1 MKKVYLFVI
10 LLLLFSLALSAC
22 GSEDTAVEEEA
33 APTEEVAAPAVE
45 EEAAPAEEEEAP
57 VEEAAAAGDYTA
69 PEPAF
74 NPVPLEEGAQAACSA
89 LGFSG
94 DKPATIAYMPPATE
108 FNYYQ
113 AIGAGIDDLAAELGI
128 ETFMLAP
135 QSGSDIEGQMGM
147 IQDVLTQ
154 DVDAII
160 LSTHDEFA
168 AAPLVE
174 KAISQGVAVIIV
186 NSDIANFPTPVN
198 GVVGYSQRSG
208 TFAEGEYILD
218 MFDGQAK
225 VGVLEGLPGYHSTER
240 IGGYLD
246 AFEGYDGMEVIASLP
261 TEWNVETGNTAMMDL
276 LQANPEIEVVITAN
290 DYIAIGAALAAEAL
304 GRDDVAI
311 FGNDG
316 DTTGLED
323 IAAGKWDATVNT
335 TPYLMGQVA
344 LQVTVDCLEGVYP
357 GGWTETPTVIVDA
370 SNAND
375 YLCRPENLFPAP
387 SQEYECGAPAEE
399 ATAAGEYTAP
409 EPAFNP
415 VPLEEG
421 AQAACTALGF
431 SGDQPATIAYMPPAT
446 EFNYYQAIGA
456 GIDDLAAELGIE
468 TFMLAP
474 QSGSD
479 IEGQMG
485 MIQDVLT
492 QDVDAIILSTHDEFA
507 AAPLVEKAISQGVAV
522 IIVNSD
528 IANFPT
534 PVNGVV
540 GYSQRS
546 GTFAEGEYILD
557 MFDGQAKVGV
567 LEGLPGYHSTE
578 RIGGYLDAFEGYD
591 GMEVIASL
599 PTEWNVETGN
609 TAMMDLLQ
617 ANPEIEVVITA
628 NDYIAIGAA
637 LAAEALGR
645 DDVAIFGNDGD
656 TTGLE
661 DIAAGKWDA
670 TVNTTPYLMGQ
681 VALQVAV
688 DCLDGV
694 YPGGWTE
701 TPTVIVDASNAN
713 DYLCRPENLFPAPSQ
728 EYECNN

>member
-1 MKKVYLFVI
+1 MMDLLQANPEIEVVITANDYIAIGAALAAEALGREDVAIFGNDGDTTGLEDIAAGKWDATVNTTPYLMGQVALQVAVDCLDEIYPGGWTETPTVI
-10 LLLLFSLALSAC
+10 VDASNANDFLCRPENLYPEPSQEYAC
-22 GSEDTAVEEEA
+22 G
-33 APTEEVAAPAVE
+33 
-45 EEAAPAEEEEAP
+45 APAEEVA
-57 VEEAAAAGDYTA
+57 VEYTA

-94 DKPATIAYMPPATE
+94 DGPVTIAYMPPATE

-168 AAPLVE
+168 AAPLIE
-174 KAISQGVAVIIV
+174 KAIEQGVAIIIV

-198 GVVGYSQRSG
+198 AVVGYSQRSG

-218 MFDGQAK
+218 MFDGKAK

-246 AFEGYDGMEVIASLP
+246 AFEGNDGMV
-261 TEWNVETGNTAMMDL
+261 
-276 LQANPEIEVVITAN
+276 
-290 DYIAIGAALAAEAL
+290 
-304 GRDDVAI
+304 
-311 FGNDG
+311 
-316 DTTGLED
+316 
-323 IAAGKWDATVNT
+323 
-335 TPYLMGQVA
+335 
-344 LQVTVDCLEGVYP
+344 
-357 GGWTETPTVIVDA
+357 
-370 SNAND
+370 
-375 YLCRPENLFPAP
+375 
-387 SQEYECGAPAEE
+387 
-399 ATAAGEYTAP
+399 
-409 EPAFNP
+409 
-415 VPLEEG
+415 
-421 AQAACTALGF
+421 
-431 SGDQPATIAYMPPAT
+431 
-446 EFNYYQAIGA
+446 
-456 GIDDLAAELGIE
+456 
-468 TFMLAP
+468 
-474 QSGSD
+474 
-479 IEGQMG
+479 
-485 MIQDVLT
+485 
-492 QDVDAIILSTHDEFA
+492 
-507 AAPLVEKAISQGVAV
+507 
-522 IIVNSD
+522 
-528 IANFPT
+528 
-534 PVNGVV
+534 
-540 GYSQRS
+540 
-546 GTFAEGEYILD
+546 
-557 MFDGQAKVGV
+557 
-567 LEGLPGYHSTE
+567 
-578 RIGGYLDAFEGYD
+578 
-591 GMEVIASL
+591 VIASL

-681 VALQVAV
+681 VALQVAM
-688 DCLDGV
+688 DCLEGV

-701 TPTVIVDASNAN
+701 TPTVIVDASNVN
-713 DYLCRPENLFPAPSQ
+713 EYLCRPENLFPAPSK
-728 EYECNN
+728 EYECD